1 MAEVTKSVKEAK
13 QTTKKAAEKADVVV
27 DDNSKDAQ
35 PETTDQKDSA
45 ADKGILADATKNNE

>member
-27 DDNSKDAQ
+27 DDNSKDA
-35 PETTDQKDSA
+35 
-45 ADKGILADATKNNE
+45 